1 MMNWHFHLL
10 LFFFSTLRYL
20 LIYEFCRLIT
30 LVPPDLSKLK
40 WTSWLRLC
48 IYLYHIPDS
57 PHLSGTNVKDTDF
70 LAPFLRTFILP
81 SKARE
86 SVSAIIQ
93 SDSCDSVIGGCH
105 FPSTLWR
112 SLLGIKS
119 DWQRIW
125 VTLRGKEEWS
135 PCVQVLQLV
144 PLLSDLYPKAADVFF
159 LIKSSYIQ
167 MSFLP
172 RVHLSLL
179 KSCFVFKMAIL
190 AFGGGG
196 GGVGGNKLLFAK
208 EIEEECFQFSLIE
221 MIS

>member
-1 MMNWHFHLL
+1 MLLAFNSTLSVINIVPPSCLLVFVWLDLNLPGVIFLPSETPPFTWLNCSPSLL
-10 LFFFSTLRYL
+10 LFIGLFLSWWTDISTSYSFFSTLRHL

-40 WTSWLRLC
+40 WTSWLWLC

-70 LAPFLRTFILP
+70 LAPFLRTSILL

-112 SLLGIKS
+112 SLLGIQS

-125 VTLRGKEEWS
+125 VTLKGKEEWS

-144 PLLSDLYPKAADVFF
+144 PLLSDLYAKAADVFF
-159 LIKSSYIQ
+159 
-167 MSFLP
+167 
-172 RVHLSLL
+172 
-179 KSCFVFKMAIL
+179 
-190 AFGGGG
+190 
-196 GGVGGNKLLFAK
+196 
-208 EIEEECFQFSLIE
+208 
-221 MIS
+221 